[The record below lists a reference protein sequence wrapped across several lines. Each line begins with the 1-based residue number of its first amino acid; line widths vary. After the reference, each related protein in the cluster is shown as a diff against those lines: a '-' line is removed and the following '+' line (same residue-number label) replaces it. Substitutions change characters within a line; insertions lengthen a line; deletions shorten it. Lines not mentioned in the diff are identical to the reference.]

1 MNKNKTEQKNKPKS
15 RVARYREIVMVLS
28 KYKLDKVL
36 SYVGLQKYRFAS
48 VVLRGNPLRKMTYSE
63 PERMRMAIEEL
74 GTTFVKLGQLLS
86 TRTDLLPPA
95 YIKELSKLQNSVAP
109 LPPEEMKKVI
119 SDELGRSTD
128 DVFEKFEET
137 VGTASIG
144 QVYTCGQVNAC
155 TLADGTE
162 VVTKVQKPGVQE
174 QIEQDMEILHQAA
187 ISLTKYWKGAQQYD
201 LVGIAQEMADTMRK
215 ETDYIQE
222 GHNAEYFRKFFQ
234 EDPTIHIPKIYW
246 DTTTGRILT
255 MERIRG
261 ICISDV
267 ELLDKAG
274 YDRKELAKRAVSLW
288 LKMVFE
294 GEAFHAD
301 PHPGNLFVEPD
312 GRLGL
317 IDFGMVY
324 IVDDEVR
331 WHLANTV
338 KAIMDRNVDKLI
350 DSLTELGAVS
360 LQLEGSRTLL
370 KKDLKSMISRLSTT
384 QLQQHSDSVTSNLEQ
399 LMTVLRRNQ
408 IQLPSNT
415 FMLLKTLMMAQGLGK
430 VLDTDFDILPMLQS
444 SVQGLIKKRYSIDAA
459 VQRLPMMAVEV
470 GSLVAGLTQRLDRM
484 LSAAERGE
492 LQLRV
497 DASGIEQHIR
507 QLERQGN
514 RTAIVIIIAA
524 IIIGLAIFF
533 GLRMGH

>member
-1 MNKNKTEQKNKPKS
+1 
-15 RVARYREIVMVLS
+15 MVLS
-28 KYKLDKVL
+28 KYKLDRVL
-36 SYVGLQKYRFAS
+36 NYVGLQKYRFAS

-74 GTTFVKLGQLLS
+74 GTIFVKLGQLLS

-187 ISLTKYWKGAQQYD
+187 ISLTKYWKGARQYD
-201 LVGIAQEMADTMRK
+201 LVGIAQEMADTMRR

-222 GHNAEYFRKFFQ
+222 GHNAEYFRQFFR

-324 IVDDEVR
+324 TVDDEVR

-350 DSLTELGAVS
+350 DSLIELGAVS

-370 KKDLKSMISRLSTT
+370 KKDLKSMMSHLSTT
-384 QLQQHSDSVTSNLEQ
+384 QLRQHSDSVTSNLEQ

-430 VLDTDFDILPMLQS
+430 ILDTDFDILPMLQS
-444 SVQGLIKKRYSIDAA
+444 SVQGLIKKRYSVDAA

-497 DASGIEQHIR
+497 DASGIEQRIH

-533 GLRMGH
+533 GLRMGP